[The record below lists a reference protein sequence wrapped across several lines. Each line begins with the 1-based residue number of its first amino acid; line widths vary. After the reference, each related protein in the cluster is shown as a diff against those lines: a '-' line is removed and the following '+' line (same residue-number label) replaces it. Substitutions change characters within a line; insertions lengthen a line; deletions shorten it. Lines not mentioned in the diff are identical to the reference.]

1 MQPSSTRSAAP
12 GFAGQINFLP
22 WRKMSHLPVIMQD
35 EATECGLACLAMVS
49 SYFGLRTDLSTL
61 RNRLG
66 VVQDGVTMR
75 DLMAQAGDLGLSAR
89 AVRADLES
97 LKYLDAPC
105 ILHWDMNHF
114 VVLKKAERKH
124 IVIHD
129 PRIGLVKMNYEEA
142 SKVFTGYAIEFEPNA
157 RFETRDERKVPTLRS
172 IMGRTQ
178 GLASALWHIFSL
190 ALLLEVV
197 ALISPAAMQ
206 WLIDSGLGSAD
217 RTLIL
222 TVIVGMGLLMLINLV
237 VGTIRSWMVMV
248 LSINL
253 GFQWSSRV
261 LRHLMHLPVDFF
273 ERRHMGDI
281 MSRFGSVGA
290 IQQTVT
296 TGVIE
301 GVLDGLLST
310 ATLIMLWLYSP
321 MLAMTAIAALAALCL
336 LQLLNFSTMKRLA
349 NEGMVADSRVS
360 SNFLESIRGIRP
372 LKLAGRVEQRRM
384 TWQNLTVDSI
394 NIRIRSQWLSIA
406 VGAAG
411 TLISGGQRLIAIF
424 LAATMISKGQ
434 LTIGMLFAYLSYQ
447 DQFMSRSGGLVG
459 LYIQFRMLRLHFER
473 LSDIVL
479 TPPEQLTHLATDA
492 EDLPPVSRSR
502 NPQAADPA
510 TVEFVG
516 VSFRYSEFTPDVLTD
531 FSFSTGGAKCTVLT
545 GRTGIGKTTVAK
557 MLLGIYRPSEGK
569 ILVDGKPL
577 ESIPLD
583 ELRRDISCVLQDD
596 ALFAGSIRENIAF
609 FDTEIDQAWVEE
621 CARVACLHD
630 DIVRS
635 AMGYYTL
642 VGDMGSTLSAGQKQ
656 RLLIARALYRKPR
669 ILLLD
674 EATSDLDVATEE
686 QLNRNLSELDMHRI
700 YIAHRPQTIKF
711 GDRIVEIMA
720 PAEKSNVPARKSGT

>member
-1 MQPSSTRSAAP
+1 MQSNNTRSASP
-12 GFAGQINFLP
+12 GFLGRINFLP
-22 WRKMSHLPVIMQD
+22 WRKMSRLPVIMQD
-35 EATECGLACLAMVS
+35 EVTECGLACLAMVS

-66 VVQDGVTMR
+66 VVQSGVTMK
-75 DLMAQAGDLGLSAR
+75 DLMVQASDLGLSAR
-89 AVRADLES
+89 AVRAELDS

-105 ILHWDMNHF
+105 ILHWDMDHF
-114 VVLKKAERKH
+114 VVLKSAGRKK
-124 IVIHD
+124 IVVHD
-129 PRIGLVKMNYEEA
+129 PRVGLVKLSYEEA
-142 SKVFTGYAIEFEPNA
+142 SKVFTGYAVEFEPNE
-157 RFETRDERKVPTLRS
+157 RFETRDERKIPTLRS
-172 IMGRTQ
+172 IMGRTH
-178 GLASALWHIFSL
+178 GLASALGHIFSL

-197 ALISPAAMQ
+197 ALISPALMQ

-217 RTLIL
+217 RSLIL
-222 TVIVGMGLLMLINLV
+222 TVVMGMGLLTLINLT

-248 LSINL
+248 LSTNL

-261 LRHLMHLPVDFF
+261 LTHLMHLPVDFF

-301 GVLDGLLST
+301 GVLDGLLGT
-310 ATLIMLWLYSP
+310 ATLIMLWMYSP

-336 LQLLNFSTMKRLA
+336 LQLLTFSTMKRLA
-349 NEGMVADSRVS
+349 NEGMVANARVS

-384 TWQNLTVDSI
+384 AWQNLTVDSI
-394 NIRIRSQWLSIA
+394 NIGIRSQWLGIA
-406 VGAAG
+406 VGAAA
-411 TLISGGQRLIAIF
+411 TLISSGQRLVAIF

-434 LTIGMLFAYLSYQ
+434 FTIGMLFAYLSYQ
-447 DQFMSRSGGLVG
+447 DQFMSRSGALVG
-459 LYIQFRMLRLHFER
+459 LYVQFRMLRLHFER

-492 EDLPPVSRSR
+492 EDQLPVFRSNNR
-502 NPQAADPA
+502 RVTDPA
-510 TVEFVG
+510 TVEFIG
-516 VSFRYSEFTPDVLTD
+516 VSFRYSDLTPDVLTD
-531 FSFSTGGAKCTVLT
+531 FSFSTVGAKCTVLT

-557 MLLGIYRPSEGK
+557 MLLGIYRPSAGQ
-569 ILVDGKPL
+569 ILIDGKPL

-630 DIVRS
+630 DILRS
-635 AMGYYTL
+635 PMGYYTL

-674 EATSDLDVATEE
+674 EATSDLDVTTEE
-686 QLNRNLSELDMHRI
+686 QLNQNLSKLDMHRI

-711 GDRIVEIMA
+711 GDRVVEIVA
-720 PAEKSNVPARKSGT
+720 QD